1 MGNTASEV
9 TVTDVPGVMN
19 GDVDGDKQGGSG
31 NSNSNTSITTDPTDT
46 DDRTALTDMSLGE
59 QQQSQRMGD
68 IEEDTTQAQAQ
79 AQTNTLP
86 KEMSEG
92 VETVLERNKTPTPTT
107 SEDPGTAPVPE
118 SLEVGNKENAEG
130 NTPSFG
136 SNNGNGTRELNEK
149 FGASC
154 NQSGTVGEA
163 EAARQILSTG
173 SATATGDGDS
183 GSIKKDLTMEELC
196 ISVEEGEEI
205 DMNYVTEYEL
215 AFNEF
220 VFENPQFMIHNPDL
234 LHNLRVFKLQKSLE
248 MAYGAESELTYQLEA
263 SQAKKLEMTTSYHQ
277 KLREASRNKAAREIH
292 LQQELNT
299 IQQAT
304 RVMEGRLT
312 WQMIAKSEARTKK
325 YVQMQQNLA
334 LRTIDADDLLS
345 LLPDQPEMQAI
356 REAATAPAGE
366 YLSEEQEKDLRQFQV
381 DNAFLSAEATVLEKK
396 LAYQVAAAKKY
407 AWVDSVFLLMDAKK
421 LKRLKNRYQKK
432 LGVSF

>member
-9 TVTDVPGVMN
+9 TADVLPVMN
-19 GDVDGDKQGGSG
+19 GDGVDGVKGD
-31 NSNSNTSITTDPTDT
+31 ITIDT
-46 DDRTALTDMSLGE
+46 DDRTAFTDMTE
-59 QQQSQRMGD
+59 PQHQQQPSRTED
-68 IEEDTTQAQAQ
+68 DKEEDCTGTTQLQLQ
-79 AQTNTLP
+79 GGAQTTLS
-86 KEMSEG
+86 KEEVPEG
-92 VETVLERNKTPTPTT
+92 VETVLERNKTLTPTT
-107 SEDPGTAPVPE
+107 SEEPATEVI
-118 SLEVGNKENAEG
+118 EVGNKENAEG
-130 NTPSFG
+130 NTSSG
-136 SNNGNGTRELNEK
+136 
-149 FGASC
+149 GASNATKVLQDKSVVESSS
-154 NQSGTVGEA
+154 NQSGGTVVGEA
-163 EAARQILSTG
+163 EAPLQALFTA
-173 SATATGDGDS
+173 SASASASATGDGDG
-183 GSIKKDLTMEELC
+183 GSIKDDMTMEELS

-220 VFENPQFMIHNPDL
+220 VFENPQFMIQNPDL

-248 MAYGAESELTYQLEA
+248 MAYGAESELTYQLET
-263 SQAKKLEMTTSYHQ
+263 SQAKKLAMTTSYHD

-325 YVQMQQNLA
+325 YVQMQQHLA
-334 LRTIDADDLLS
+334 LQPMDADDDVLS

-356 REAATAPAGE
+356 REAATAPSGE
-366 YLSEEQEKDLRQFQV
+366 CLSEEQEKDLRQFQV

-432 LGVSF
+432 LGVTF

>member
-9 TVTDVPGVMN
+9 TEYDVPPVMN
-19 GDVDGDKQGGSG
+19 GDVDGIKGGI
-31 NSNSNTSITTDPTDT
+31 NCMVSNTSVSVTDT
-46 DDRTALTDMSLGE
+46 ERTAATDMSFGE
-59 QQQSQRMGD
+59 QQQQSRTGD
-68 IEEDTTQAQAQ
+68 KNKDTTGTQVQV
-79 AQTNTLP
+79 QTT
-86 KEMSEG
+86 EG
-92 VETVLERNKTPTPTT
+92 VETVLERNKTLTPTPSDDTGT
-107 SEDPGTAPVPE
+107 PVSEPIEA
-118 SLEVGNKENAEG
+118 GNKENAEG
-130 NTPSFG
+130 NAKG
-136 SNNGNGTRELNEK
+136 LNNGTKEFNEK
-149 FGASC
+149 FVESS
-154 NQSGTVGEA
+154 NQSGTEA
-163 EAARQILSTG
+163 PLQALT
-173 SATATGDGDS
+173 TASSTGDGTT
-183 GSIKKDLTMEELC
+183 GSIKQDLTMEELC

-220 VFENPQFMIHNPDL
+220 VFENPQFMIQNPDL

-248 MAYGAESELTYQLEA
+248 MAYGAESELSYQLET
-263 SQAKKLEMTTSYHQ
+263 SQAKKLEMTTSYHE

-325 YVQMQQNLA
+325 HVQMQQQLA
-334 LRTIDADDLLS
+334 LQSIDADDFLS

-356 REAATAPAGE
+356 REAATAPAGAN
-366 YLSEEQEKDLRQFQV
+366 LSEEQEKDLRQFQV
-381 DNAFLSAEATVLEKK
+381 DNAFLSAEATILEKK

-421 LKRLKNRYQKK
+421 LKRLKNRFQKK
-432 LGVSF
+432 LGVTF

>member
-9 TVTDVPGVMN
+9 DDVPSGIVKAGDSTSVTD
-19 GDVDGDKQGGSG
+19 
-31 NSNSNTSITTDPTDT
+31 
-46 DDRTALTDMSLGE
+46 TALTDVSLGE
-59 QQQSQRMGD
+59 QPRASDKDEDEDAAQAMKNFLL
-68 IEEDTTQAQAQ
+68 DTTKVE
-79 AQTNTLP
+79 P
-86 KEMSEG
+86 EG
-92 VETVLERNKTPTPTT
+92 VETTLEKNKTLTPTT
-107 SEDPGTAPVPE
+107 SEEPATPPGTEHADE
-118 SLEVGNKENAEG
+118 SVEVENKENTED
-130 NTPSFG
+130 NTSV
-136 SNNGNGTRELNEK
+136 SNAYREWNER
-149 FGASC
+149 SVEVS
-154 NQSGTVGEA
+154 NQSGADEA
-163 EAARQILSTG
+163 DAPLQALSSTTTIPTGG
-173 SATATGDGDS
+173 SA
-183 GSIKKDLTMEELC
+183 GSIQQDLTMAELC
-196 ISVEEGEEI
+196 ISVEEGEDI

-220 VFENPQFMIHNPDL
+220 VFENPQFMIQNPDL

-248 MAYGAESELTYQLEA
+248 MAYDAESELVSQLEV
-263 SQAKKLEMTTSYHQ
+263 SQAKKLEMTTSYHE

-325 YVQMQQNLA
+325 YVQMQQHLA
-334 LRTIDADDLLS
+334 LRPIDADDKLS

-356 REAATAPAGE
+356 REAATAPAGTN
-366 YLSEEQEKDLRQFQV
+366 LSEEQEKDLRQFQV

-396 LAYQVAAAKKY
+396 LAYQVAAAKKH

-432 LGVSF
+432 LGVTF

>member
-9 TVTDVPGVMN
+9 CVTDVPPEMN
-19 GDVDGDKQGGSG
+19 GDVDGVKQRDSG
-31 NSNSNTSITTDPTDT
+31 NSNSNTSITTDTD
-46 DDRTALTDMSLGE
+46 LTDMSLGE
-59 QQQSQRMGD
+59 QQQSQRTGD
-68 IEEDTTQAQAQ
+68 KEEDTATQE
-79 AQTNTLP
+79 LP
-86 KEMSEG
+86 LGKGELKEEMPEG
-92 VETVLERNKTPTPTT
+92 VETVLERNKTLTPTT
-107 SEDPGTAPVPE
+107 SEDQGTTPTNIGE
-118 SLEVGNKENAEG
+118 SVEVENKENAEG
-130 NTPSFG
+130 TTPIG
-136 SNNGNGTRELNEK
+136 SNNGNGNEELNEK
-149 FGASC
+149 FGASR
-154 NQSGTVGEA
+154 NQSGTVEA
-163 EAARQILSTG
+163 EVPLQALFTTSASGT
-173 SATATGDGDS
+173 ATADG
-183 GSIKKDLTMEELC
+183 GSIKDDLTMEELT

-220 VFENPQFMIHNPDL
+220 VFENPQFMIQNPDL

-248 MAYGAESELTYQLEA
+248 MAYGAESELTYQLET
-263 SQAKKLEMTTSYHQ
+263 SQAKKLEMTTSYHE

-325 YVQMQQNLA
+325 YVQMQQHLA
-334 LRTIDADDLLS
+334 LRSIDDDDDVLS

-356 REAATAPAGE
+356 REAATAPSGE

-432 LGVSF
+432 LGVTF

>member
-9 TVTDVPGVMN
+9 TVTDVPELMN
-19 GDVDGDKQGGSG
+19 GGNVDGVKGGSG
-31 NSNSNTSITTDPTDT
+31 GGNSNITTDT
-46 DDRTALTDMSLGE
+46 DDRTALTDVSE
-59 QQQSQRMGD
+59 QQTRTGD
-68 IEEDTTQAQAQ
+68 KDEDTDAATLAQ
-79 AQTNTLP
+79 AQTQTTFS
-86 KEMSEG
+86 KEEVPES
-92 VETVLERNKTPTPTT
+92 VETVLERNKTLTPTT
-107 SEDPGTAPVPE
+107 SEEPATHGTEIEVIE
-118 SLEVGNKENAEG
+118 VEVGNKENAKG
-130 NTPSFG
+130 NTPSG
-136 SNNGNGTRELNEK
+136 SNATTVFHEK
-149 FGASC
+149 TIESS
-154 NQSGTVGEA
+154 NQSGTVLGGA
-163 EAARQILSTG
+163 EAPLQALFTA
-173 SATATGDGDS
+173 SASAS
-183 GSIKKDLTMEELC
+183 SIEDNTTMEELC

-220 VFENPQFMIHNPDL
+220 IFENPQFMIQNPDL

-248 MAYGAESELTYQLEA
+248 MAYGAESELTYQLET

-325 YVQMQQNLA
+325 YVQMQQHLA
-334 LRTIDADDLLS
+334 LQTFDDDDDVLS
-345 LLPDQPEMQAI
+345 LLPDQPEMQTI
-356 REAATAPAGE
+356 REAATAPAGD

-432 LGVSF
+432 LGVTF